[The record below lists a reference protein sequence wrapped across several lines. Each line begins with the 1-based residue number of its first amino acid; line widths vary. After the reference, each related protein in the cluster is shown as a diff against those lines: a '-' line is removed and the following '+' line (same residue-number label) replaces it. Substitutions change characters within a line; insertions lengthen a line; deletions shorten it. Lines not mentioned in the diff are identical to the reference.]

1 MHSTYFISLIQIDTK
16 LIQRSKFT
24 SLGRNLF
31 VLVVHLSIIFLFLY
45 PISSKNIFWINY
57 SDIFFTQ
64 QRESSAHWWDT
75 QKGREREKGGLKKRI
90 RISFF
95 VKRQM
100 LPPTT
105 TTSTSPSNVD
115 AILPLLIFKEEREK
129 KNYKSWKKRERTL
142 EKGKRKGSIK
152 RQFKVWFWLSL
163 VYRQWFK
170 LTSYGGIL
178 GLPCSSFST
187 DFF

>member
-31 VLVVHLSIIFLFLY
+31 VLVVHLSITFSISIPHFIEKYFLNKLQRHLFYATERIFSTLMGH
-45 PISSKNIFWINY
+45 PKGE
-57 SDIFFTQ
+57 
-64 QRESSAHWWDT
+64 RERE
-75 QKGREREKGGLKKRI
+75 REREKGGLKKRI

-129 KNYKSWKKRERTL
+129 KNYKSWKKGERTL

-163 VYRQWFK
+163 VYRQ
-170 LTSYGGIL
+170 
-178 GLPCSSFST
+178 
-187 DFF
+187 